1 MDYLNIYN
9 SNYNKA
15 YRIGESFSKHK
26 LIQFNKETL
35 SFDKAS
41 NATQKLIEN
50 FEKKI
55 PINKEHQLSE
65 LKYVYQ
71 NSLRNYSKNEI
82 ELALKNEVKKGF
94 LKLSL
99 NTLNTNY
106 TLESFIKEL
115 AIHNAVNELIRLFN
129 NHSDLFK
136 MMYDN
141 DYFDWFEIKDYRPI
155 DFRDSKIYTD
165 LLNKFYPLKNVS
177 ETYSENFLIPYSDDN
192 DMIDNSEN
200 DIPNFSEKEKAF
212 LLHSIYKIIE
222 ESKANTKL
230 NNTEFYKVL
239 SIVNLNDDSCL
250 VSDNYKNSDY
260 YRILS
265 TGLEK
270 ISSDL
275 KTQDNFIDILIS
287 KTRQLKLKNI
297 TKHLS
302 EKSTFLKASIAR
314 NSNKAK

>member
-15 YRIGESFSKHK
+15 YRIGKSVIKHK

-35 SFDKAS
+35 SYEKAS
-41 NATQKLIEN
+41 NLTRESFEN
-50 FEKKI
+50 FEKNYL
-55 PINKEHQLSE
+55 INIEPKLSE

-71 NSLRNYSKNEI
+71 NSLSNYKKNEI
-82 ELALKNEVKKGF
+82 GLVLKNEVRKGF
-94 LKLSL
+94 LNLTLSVQ
-99 NTLNTNY
+99 NINY
-106 TLESFIKEL
+106 NLDSFIRDL
-115 AIHNAVNELIRLFN
+115 AVINATNELLRLFN

-136 MMYDN
+136 MMYEN
-141 DYFDWFEIKDYRPI
+141 DYFDLFEIEDYNPI

-165 LLNKFYPLKNVS
+165 LLNRFYPLKKS
-177 ETYSENFLIPYSDDN
+177 SEIYSESFLETYIDDIIDDLENNLPHFN
-192 DMIDNSEN
+192 
-200 DIPNFSEKEKAF
+200 EKEKAF
-212 LLHSIYKIIE
+212 LLHSVYKIVE

-239 SIVNLNDDSCL
+239 SIVNLKDDSCL

-265 TGLEK
+265 AGLEK
-270 ISSDL
+270 ISLDI
-275 KTQDNFIDILIS
+275 KIQDNFIDILMS
-287 KTRQLKLKNI
+287 KTKELKLKNI
-297 TKHLS
+297 TKYLS

>member
-15 YRIGESFSKHK
+15 YRIGENFSKHK

-35 SFDKAS
+35 SFGKAS
-41 NATQKLIEN
+41 NTTRELIEN
-50 FEKKI
+50 FEKKFS
-55 PINKEHQLSE
+55 INKQHQLSE

-82 ELALKNEVKKGF
+82 ELVLKNEVRKGF

-99 NTLNTNY
+99 DIQNTNY

-115 AIHNAVNELIRLFN
+115 AIHNAINELLRLFN
-129 NHSDLFK
+129 NYSDLFK

-141 DYFDWFEIKDYRPI
+141 DYFDLFEIKDYNPI
-155 DFRDSKIYTD
+155 DFRDSKNYTD
-165 LLNKFYPLKNVS
+165 LLNRFYPLKKS
-177 ETYSENFLIPYSDDN
+177 HETYSESFLEIHTDDIIDDLENNLPYFN
-192 DMIDNSEN
+192 
-200 DIPNFSEKEKAF
+200 EKEKAF
-212 LLHSIYKIIE
+212 LLYSIYKIIE

-239 SIVNLNDDSCL
+239 SIVNLKDDSCL

-265 TGLEK
+265 GGLEK
-270 ISSDL
+270 ISLDV
-275 KTQDNFIDILIS
+275 KVQDNFIDILIS

-297 TKHLS
+297 TKYLS

-314 NSNKAK
+314 NNNKAK

>member
-35 SFDKAS
+35 SFGKAS
-41 NATQKLIEN
+41 NTTRELIEN
-50 FEKKI
+50 FEKKFS
-55 PINKEHQLSE
+55 INKEHQLSE

-82 ELALKNEVKKGF
+82 ELALKNEVRKGF

-99 NTLNTNY
+99 DIQNTNY
-106 TLESFIKEL
+106 NLESFIKEL
-115 AIHNAVNELIRLFN
+115 AIHNAINELLRLFN

-141 DYFDWFEIKDYRPI
+141 DYFDLFEITDYNPI

-165 LLNKFYPLKNVS
+165 LLNRFYPLKKS
-177 ETYSENFLIPYSDDN
+177 SEIYSESFLETYTDDIIDDLENNLPYFN
-192 DMIDNSEN
+192 
-200 DIPNFSEKEKAF
+200 EKEKAF

-222 ESKANTKL
+222 ESKTNTKL

-239 SIVNLNDDSCL
+239 SIVNLKDDSCL

-265 TGLEK
+265 GGLEK
-270 ISSDL
+270 ISL
-275 KTQDNFIDILIS
+275 EPKLQDNFIDILIS
-287 KTRQLKLKNI
+287 KTKQLKLKNI
-297 TKHLS
+297 TKYLS
-302 EKSTFLKASIAR
+302 EKSTFLKASMAR
-314 NSNKAK
+314 NNNKAK